1 MTTLTRFSTD
11 GMRLAAT
18 EDRESITT
26 YLHDRG
32 IRFEAWECDGEV
44 EGDDSS
50 EAVLRMYAA
59 EVQKLKQDSGF
70 QSADVIQ
77 LHPNHE
83 MREELRGKFLDEH
96 VHSDDEIRFFVDGCG
111 LFYMHFEE
119 EVISVMCKRGDLI
132 GVPAQTKHWF
142 DMGPEPSFTCIRL
155 STSPDGWV
163 ADFTGSDVAQR
174 FPRFEDHTS

>member
-1 MTTLTRFSTD
+1 
-11 GMRLAAT
+11 
-18 EDRESITT
+18 
-26 YLHDRG
+26 
-32 IRFEAWECDGEV
+32 
-44 EGDDSS
+44 
-50 EAVLRMYAA
+50 MYAA

-132 GVPAQTKHWF
+132 GIPAQTKHWF
-142 DMGPEPSFTCIRL
+142 DMGPRTVFHLYPALYL
-155 STSPDGWV
+155 SRWLGCQ
-163 ADFTGSDVAQR
+163 FYRQR
-174 FPRFEDHTS
+174 RRSTVPTI

>member
-1 MTTLTRFSTD
+1 MTILTRFSTD
-11 GMRLAAT
+11 GTRLAIT

-32 IRFEAWECDGEV
+32 IRFEGWGRDVKIGNNSGPESV
-44 EGDDSS
+44 L
-50 EAVLRMYAA
+50 EAYAA
-59 EVQKLKQDSGF
+59 EVENLKQDSGF
-70 QSADVIQ
+70 QLADVIQ
-77 LHPNHE
+77 LHPDHE

-132 GVPAQTKHWF
+132 GVPAKTKHWF
-142 DMGPEPSFTCIRL
+142 DMGPKPSFTCIRL
-155 STSPDGWV
+155 FTSPEGWV
-163 ADFTGSDVAQR
+163 ADFTGSNVAQL
-174 FPRFEDHTS
+174 FPRFEEHSL

>member
-1 MTTLTRFSTD
+1 MKCVKSF
-11 GMRLAAT
+11 
-18 EDRESITT
+18 
-26 YLHDRG
+26 
-32 IRFEAWECDGEV
+32 V
-44 EGDDSS
+44 E
-50 EAVLRMYAA
+50 
-59 EVQKLKQDSGF
+59 
-70 QSADVIQ
+70 
-77 LHPNHE
+77 
-83 MREELRGKFLDEH
+83 KFLDEH
-96 VHSDDEIRFFVDGCG
+96 IHSDDEIRFFVDGCG

-155 STSPDGWV
+155 FTSPDGWL

>member
-1 MTTLTRFSTD
+1 MTILTRFSTD
-11 GMRLAAT
+11 GVRLAMT
-18 EDRESITT
+18 KDRETSTT

-32 IRFEAWECDGEV
+32 IRFEAWKCDVDV
-44 EGDDSS
+44 EGDDSA
-50 EAVLRMYAA
+50 EAVLICMPKRF
-59 EVQKLKQDSGF
+59 KSKQDSGF

-83 MREELRGKFLDEH
+83 MREELRRKFLDEH
-96 VHSDDEIRFFVDGCG
+96 IHSDDEIRFFVDGCG

-142 DMGPEPSFTCIRL
+142 DMGPEPAFTCIRL
-155 STSPDGWV
+155 FTSPDGWV